1 MADTISWE
9 LYRSFLA
16 VLEEGSLSAAARAL
30 GLTQPTVGRHVAALE
45 ELLAVPLFVRSQ
57 TGLLPTDAAQALRLH
72 ARAMADMAAALQRAA
87 GRHGDALQG
96 TVRISASEV
105 VGAEILPPILAALRN
120 AHAQLRMELVLSNRV
135 QDLLHRE
142 ADVAVRMIRPQQD
155 LLVARRVG
163 EIAIGL
169 HAHPDYVDRH
179 GVPQRPDDLAQHAL
193 VGFDTD
199 TPFLRSAR
207 KGFPFWEHAAFA
219 LRADSDLAQLALIRA
234 GCGIGF
240 CQAALAR
247 RTPRLL
253 PVLPQQVGVALDV
266 WVTMHQDLRASAA
279 CSAVFAALAAGLAA
293 HCAAPEAGA
302 GSN

>member
-120 AHAQLRMELVLSNRV
+120 AHAQLRRELVLSNRV

>member
-9 LYRSFLA
+9 RHRSFLA
-16 VLEEGSLSAAARAL
+16 VLEQGSLSAASRAL
-30 GLTQPTVGRHVAALE
+30 GLTQPTVGPHVAALE

-57 TGLLPTDAAQALRLH
+57 TGLLPTDAAQALRGH
-72 ARAMADMAAALQRAA
+72 ARAMADIAAALQRAA

-105 VGAEILPPILAALRN
+105 VGAEILPPILAKLR
-120 AHAQLRMELVLSNRV
+120 HVQPQLRMALVLSNRV
-135 QDLLHRE
+135 QDLLHRQ

-169 HAHPDYVDRH
+169 YAHPDYVDRY
-179 GVPQRPDDLAQHAL
+179 GVPQRPDELAQHAL

-199 TPFLRSAR
+199 TPFLRGAC

-234 GCGIGF
+234 GCGIGV
-240 CQAALAR
+240 CQAVLSQ

-253 PVLPQQVGVALDV
+253 PVVPQQVGVALDV

-279 CSAVFAALAAGLAA
+279 CSAVFAAWATGLAA
-293 HCAAPEAGA
+293 HCATPEIGA
-302 GSN
+302 GIN

>member
-16 VLEEGSLSAAARAL
+16 VLEEGSLSAASRAL

-45 ELLAVPLFVRSQ
+45 ALLAVPLFVRSQ
-57 TGLLPTDAAQALRLH
+57 TGLLPTDAAKALRGH
-72 ARAMADMAAALQRAA
+72 ARAMADIAAALQRAA
-87 GRHGDALQG
+87 DRHGDAVQG

-105 VGAEILPPILAALRN
+105 VGAEILPPILAALRE
-120 AHAQLRMELVLSNRV
+120 AHPQLCMELVLSNRV
-135 QDLLHRE
+135 QDLLHRQ
-142 ADVAVRMIRPQQD
+142 ADVAVRMTRPQQE

-163 EIAIGL
+163 EVAIGL
-169 HAHPDYVDRH
+169 YAHPDYVDRH
-179 GVPQRPDDLAQHAL
+179 GMPQHPDDLAHHAL
-193 VGFDTD
+193 VGFDAD
-199 TPFLRSAR
+199 TPFLRGAR
-207 KGFPFWEHAAFA
+207 KAFPFWTHAAFA

-247 RTPRLL
+247 RTPCLL
-253 PVLPQQVGVALDV
+253 PVLPQQVGMALEA

-293 HCAAPEAGA
+293 HCAAPDAGVGA
-302 GSN
+302 T

>member
-9 LYRSFLA
+9 RYRSFLA
-16 VLEEGSLSAAARAL
+16 VLEEGSLSAASRAL

-57 TGLLPTDAAQALRLH
+57 TGLIPTDAAQALRGH
-72 ARAMADMAAALQRAA
+72 ARAMADIAAALQRAA
-87 GRHGDALQG
+87 GRHGALQG

-105 VGAEILPPILAALRN
+105 VGAGILPPILATLR
-120 AHAQLRMELVLSNRV
+120 HVQPQLRTALVLSNRV
-135 QDLLHRE
+135 QDLLQRQ

-155 LLVARRVG
+155 LLVARCVG
-163 EIAIGL
+163 EIAFGL
-169 HAHPDYVDRH
+169 YAHPDDVDRH
-179 GVPQRPDDLAQHAL
+179 GVPQRPDELTQHAL

-199 TPFLRSAR
+199 TPFLRGAC

-234 GCGIGF
+234 GCGIGV
-240 CQAALAR
+240 CQAALPQ

-253 PVLPQQVGVALDV
+253 PVVPQQVGVVLDV

-279 CSAVFAALAAGLAA
+279 CSAVFAAWATGLSA
-293 HCAAPEAGA
+293 HCATPEIGT
-302 GSN
+302 GIN

>member
-9 LYRSFLA
+9 RYRSFLA
-16 VLEEGSLSAAARAL
+16 VLEQGSLSAASRAL

-45 ELLAVPLFVRSQ
+45 DLLAVPLFVRSQ
-57 TGLLPTDAAQALRLH
+57 TGLLATDAAQALRGH
-72 ARAMADMAAALQRAA
+72 ARAMADIAAALQRAA
-87 GRHGDALQG
+87 GRHGDAVQG

-105 VGAEILPPILAALRN
+105 VGAEILPPILAPLR
-120 AHAQLRMELVLSNRV
+120 HVHPQLRMALVLSNRV
-135 QDLLHRE
+135 QDLLQRQ

-169 HAHPDYVDRH
+169 YAHPDYVDRH
-179 GVPQRPDDLAQHAL
+179 GVPQRPDELAQHAL

-199 TPFLRSAR
+199 TPFLRGAC

-234 GCGIGF
+234 GCGIGV
-240 CQAALAR
+240 CQAALAQ

-253 PVLPQQVGVALDV
+253 PVVPQQVGVALDV

-279 CSAVFAALAAGLAA
+279 CSAVFAAWATGLAA
-293 HCAAPEAGA
+293 HCATPEIGA
-302 GSN
+302 GIN

>member
-1 MADTISWE
+1 M
-9 LYRSFLA
+9 
-16 VLEEGSLSAAARAL
+16 
-30 GLTQPTVGRHVAALE
+30 
-45 ELLAVPLFVRSQ
+45 
-57 TGLLPTDAAQALRLH
+57 
-72 ARAMADMAAALQRAA
+72 
-87 GRHGDALQG
+87 
-96 TVRISASEV
+96 
-105 VGAEILPPILAALRN
+105 GAEILPPILAALRN